1 MVLRQHACLIFYPL
15 TYNACVPESEVYV
28 TAPKPVPEP
37 SLFPELNM
45 FLGVPNYPPR
55 VSRIV
60 GNAGA
65 ELAG

>member
-1 MVLRQHACLIFYPL
+1 ML
-15 TYNACVPESEVYV
+15 TTRKTGRCVQTGVGGGTEVAIV